1 MIIESFPGDAKPY
14 KCNDCDTIFLWREDA
29 EEKQKGKC
37 IMLTG
42 NEHVVNGNRNVYLGA
57 RCVINDGSCI
67 FFSKCDGPICPVCR
81 SKYVVKVNSFY
92 YRIARYFR
100 NRKEK

>member
-14 KCNDCDTIFLWREDA
+14 KCNDCDTIFLWRDDVVENA
-29 EEKQKGKC
+29 KGTC
-37 IMLTG
+37 IMMTV
-42 NEHVVNGNRNVYLGA
+42 NEYATNEK

-67 FFSKCDGPICPVCR
+67 FFNKCNGPVCPVCR
-81 SKYVVKVNSFY
+81 SRYVRKVSSLY

-100 NRKEK
+100 NRKDEKV